1 MLALTVF
8 AQRFLVSMGIGG
20 ALVALVA
27 ATVALTLLPALLRI
41 FGTRLR
47 TRRPPR
53 APETSRWAAV
63 ARAAMR
69 RPGLVTTVTVLGMVL
84 VAVPALR
91 TQWVGV
97 DASVLPTSQSARV
110 VADRL
115 AADFGG
121 LDDETVVLVA
131 SAPTGDAQAVDA
143 YAQRVGRADGVVR
156 VDRPQRLVDGAWR
169 IDATVP
175 GPPSGERA
183 QDALAAVR
191 AVPAPFPV
199 AAGGRVAE
207 TDDLQSSIAG
217 RAWIAGTV
225 LAVGTL
231 VLLWLMTGSVVLG
244 LQALVINLLTLGV
257 ATGVVVLVFQDA
269 RLEGLLG
276 YTSQGGLEL
285 SNFLVFAAIA
295 FALSTDYGVML
306 LGRIKE
312 ARDAGL
318 DDRAAVERGVGA
330 TGGLISA
337 AAVLLAV
344 ALGAF
349 VLARVVFLKE
359 IGVAAVVA
367 VLVDAFLVRALLVPS
382 LMALLRGWNWWSPP
396 ALRRLHARI
405 GLAHG

>member
-1 MLALTVF
+1 V
-8 AQRFLVSMGIGG
+8 
-20 ALVALVA
+20 VALVA
-27 ATVALTLLPALLRI
+27 AGVSLTLLPALLRV

-47 TRRPPR
+47 TRRPQR
-53 APETSRWAAV
+53 APQHSRWAAV

-84 VAVPALR
+84 VALPALR
-91 TQWVGV
+91 AQWVGV
-97 DASVLPTSQSARV
+97 DASVLPSSQSARV
-110 VADRL
+110 VADRM
-115 AADFGG
+115 AADFSG

-131 SAPTGDAQAVDA
+131 SAPAGDEDAVAA
-143 YAQRVGRADGVVR
+143 YAERVGRADGVAGVS
-156 VDRPQRLVDGAWR
+156 RPQHLGDGAWR
-169 IDATVP
+169 VDAAVP
-175 GPPSGERA
+175 GPPSGARA

-191 AVPAPFPV
+191 AVPAPFAV
-199 AAGGRVAE
+199 VAGGSVSE

-217 RAWIAGTV
+217 RAPLAAAI

-231 VLLWLMTGSVVLG
+231 LLLWLMTGSVVLG
-244 LQALVINLLTLGV
+244 LQALVINFLTLGV
-257 ATGVVVLVFQDA
+257 ATGVVVLVFQDG
-269 RLEGLLG
+269 RMEGLLG
-276 YTSQGGLEL
+276 FTSQGGLDL

-312 ARDAGL
+312 ARDEGL
-318 DDRAAVERGVGA
+318 DDRAAVAVGLGA

-349 VLARVVFLKE
+349 VLAKVVFLKE

-396 ALRRLHARI
+396 VLRRLHARI
-405 GLAHG
+405 GLAPG